1 MPPAPDDFLAD
12 STRAA
17 LAAEVRRLSDAL
29 RAAQQ
34 ALVAM
39 GGGALPGVHLVLET
53 GGRRALLPA
62 AQVAEVVRMVAL
74 APLPGAPA
82 HVLGTFSWRGVPV
95 VAVDLAAA
103 VGARADL
110 DLDARVVIL
119 AGAPALGLAVE
130 RVAGT
135 VDGPRLFEGD
145 PARAAPEGWRGSP
158 LVAGL
163 CAGDREVVPL
173 LDPSPLRAAL
183 AAAPAPAAP

>member
-1 MPPAPDDFLAD
+1 MPDDFLAD
-12 STRAA
+12 SARAA
-17 LAAEVRRLSDAL
+17 LSAEVRRLSGAL
-29 RAAQQ
+29 RDAQRALAA
-34 ALVAM
+34 L
-39 GGGALPGVHLVLET
+39 GGTSLPGLHLVLEA
-53 GGRRALLPA
+53 GGRRALLPV

-103 VGARADL
+103 AGARADL
-110 DLDARVVIL
+110 DLDARVVVL

-135 VDGPRLFEGD
+135 VDGPGLFEGD
-145 PARAAPEGWRGSP
+145 PAEAAAEGWRGSP

-163 CAGDREVVPL
+163 CVDAGEVLPL

-183 AAAPAPAAP
+183 AGAGAPAGS